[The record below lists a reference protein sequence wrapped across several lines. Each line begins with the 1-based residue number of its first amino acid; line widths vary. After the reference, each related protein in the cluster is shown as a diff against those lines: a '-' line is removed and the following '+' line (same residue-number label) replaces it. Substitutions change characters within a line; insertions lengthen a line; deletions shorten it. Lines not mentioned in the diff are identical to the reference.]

1 MKLFQTHI
9 AAAFVIPVMLSGVAV
24 AQAEVVASPQPV
36 LAAQTQQVAGFYHQP
51 LGQFQVT
58 ALYDGYVKLPVTAF
72 QAAATLNVTQ
82 FLAEHAIKTSDG
94 VQTAVNAYLVNTGKN
109 LVLVDSGAA
118 KCFGETLGSIQG
130 NLQAAGYQ
138 PSQVT
143 QVLLTHL
150 HPDHSCGIRSADG
163 QKAFPNAT
171 VYVDKAEADFW
182 LDAKNL
188 DKFPKEKQ
196 AMFAGAFP
204 AASAAVAP
212 YLVSGQF
219 KTYQAGDPIVDG
231 IQIVPSH
238 GHTIGHTSY
247 AIESDGA
254 RLVILGD
261 VVHNHAIQFEHP
273 STSFAFD
280 HDPAQAVATRQA
292 LFQNAAKQ
300 GDLVG
305 GAHLPFP
312 GLGHIRAVGTAQF
325 DWIPVEYSPI
335 MPSVT
340 STK

>member
-1 MKLFQTHI
+1 MTFFKATALAT
-9 AAAFVIPVMLSGVAV
+9 LL
-24 AQAEVVASPQPV
+24 AQAVFSQTALAQSDATMSPAPV
-36 LAAQTQQVAGFYHQP
+36 LATQQVAGFYHQP
-51 LGQFQVT
+51 LGKFQVT
-58 ALYDGYVKLPVTAF
+58 ALYDGYVKLPVAAF
-72 QAAATLNVTQ
+72 QADKAINVTQ
-82 FLAEHAIKTSDG
+82 FLADHAIKTSDG

-118 KCFGETLGSIQG
+118 KCFGETLGSIQD

-143 QVLLTHL
+143 HVLLTHL
-150 HPDHSCGIRSADG
+150 HPDHACGIRTADG
-163 QKAFPNAT
+163 NKAFANAT
-171 VYVDKAEADFW
+171 VYVDKTEADFW

-188 DKFPKEKQ
+188 SKFPQDKQ
-196 AMFAGAFP
+196 SLLAGAFP

-219 KTYQAGDPIVDG
+219 KTYQAGDQIVDG
-231 IQIVPSH
+231 IKIVPSY
-238 GHTIGHTSY
+238 GHTIAHTSY
-247 AIESDGA
+247 AVESEGA

-273 STSFAFD
+273 ETSFVFD
-280 HDPAQAVATRQA
+280 YDPVKAVATRQV
-292 LFQNAAKQ
+292 LFQDVAKQ

-312 GLGHIRAVGTAQF
+312 GLGHIRAVAAGQF

-335 MPSVT
+335 ITPAVQP
-340 STK
+340 K